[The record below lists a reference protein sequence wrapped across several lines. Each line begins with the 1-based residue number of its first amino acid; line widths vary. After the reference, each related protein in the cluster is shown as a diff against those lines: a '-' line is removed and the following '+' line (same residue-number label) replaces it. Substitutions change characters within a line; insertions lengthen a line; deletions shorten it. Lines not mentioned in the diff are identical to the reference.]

1 MTVSDLKKAVAK
13 LDDDSEIVVAVPPKK
28 AEGVYKIAMILPLQK
43 KPTILLGK
51 RVFEDNEV

>member
-43 KPTILLGK
+43 KPTILLG
-51 RVFEDNEV
+51 E